1 MFRRLTQLPLRGLAI
16 MALACGAMCLSV
28 ACDDPKPG
36 PKVGPRPDYPDLGA
50 RKVPEFLEGS
60 IYQYTEI
67 RNATPFRVA
76 GFGLVVNADP
86 VPNSSIE
93 PGSQRYPTAVREYM
107 LREMLKHKV
116 GSVNQPGWEKISP
129 EAMLRDPRNSIVRV
143 IALIPPGARAGRS
156 MDIQVQALYGSVTKS
171 LARGWLYQTDLAPRG
186 GDTKA
191 PGVAI
196 NVLAKAQ
203 GQVFVNPSLALN
215 ANNGTTGERAS
226 LLEGVV
232 LDGGYIAQDR
242 PLVIQL
248 RTPQLSLARQIEWR
262 IDEAFQDPKTAAAQD
277 EGLVNV
283 YVPEKYGGDWQ
294 HFAGV
299 LRYLYLSSNPAFP
312 AAKAKQLAAEAL
324 KPDAPLEDISY
335 CFEAL
340 GTACIPYVTPLMSNP
355 NPDIAYAAA
364 RAAAYVGDRG
374 AQDVLLTMAQTPKHK
389 FQLNAVQILGNLPNS
404 PEINHKIRGL
414 LDSRE
419 TLVRLEAYRMLA
431 KNHDSSIFTR
441 VIATGNEKFV
451 LDLVPSSGPP
461 LIYATRA
468 GQPRI
473 VVMGAKPSLE
483 LPMIFSALD
492 NRLTITTAGQDKN
505 LVTIFYR
512 GAEFPKPVTVLSHPD
527 LAEVIA
533 RLGGEGPAEDA
544 KLDFGYG
551 DVVAMLQS
559 LADSRKL
566 VAMYDGKQVNAN
578 FVLQELQRIPDDI
591 RSAPLLPGQT
601 KQDTSGVTS
610 SAGN

>member
-1 MFRRLTQLPLRGLAI
+1 MLRRLIQIPLR
-16 MALACGAMCLSV
+16 SV
-28 ACDDPKPG
+28 AVIAAVCVASCVSISCDDPKPK
-36 PKVGPRPDYPDLGA
+36 PIARPTYPDLGEK
-50 RKVPEFLEGS
+50 KVPAFLEGT

-67 RNATPFRVA
+67 RDASPFRVA

-86 VPNSSIE
+86 IPNASIE
-93 PGSQRYPTAVREYM
+93 PGSQRYPTAVRAYM
-107 LREMLKHKV
+107 LRAMLKHKV
-116 GSVNQPGWEKISP
+116 GSINEPGWEKISP
-129 EAMLRDPRNSIVRV
+129 EQMLRDPRNSIVRV
-143 IALIPPGARAGRS
+143 IGLIPPGARAGRS

-186 GDTKA
+186 GDTRA

-196 NVLAKAQ
+196 NILAKAQ
-203 GQVFVNPSLALN
+203 GQVFVNPALALN
-215 ANNGTTGERAS
+215 TDPTKSAGERAS
-226 LLEGVV
+226 LLEGVI

-283 YVPEKYGGDWQ
+283 YVPEKFGGDWQ

-299 LRYLYLSSNPAFP
+299 LRYLFLNTNPAFP
-312 AAKAKQLAAEAL
+312 ALKAQQLVTEAL
-324 KPDAPLEDISY
+324 KPNAPLEDISY
-335 CFEAL
+335 CWEGL
-340 GTACIPYVTPLMSNP
+340 GAVVIPYITPLMSSD
-355 NPDIAYAAA
+355 NPDLAYAAA

-374 AQDVLLTMAQTPKHK
+374 AQDVLVAMAQTPKHK
-389 FQLNAVQILGNLPNS
+389 FQLNAVQVLGNLPS
-404 PEINHKIRGL
+404 SLEVNHKIREL
-414 LDSRE
+414 LNSPE
-419 TLVRLEAYRMLA
+419 TLVRIEAYKMLA

-451 LDLVPSSGPP
+451 LDLVPSTGPP
-461 LIYATRA
+461 LVYATRA

-473 VVMGAKPSLE
+473 VVMGPKTSLE
-483 LPMIFSALD
+483 LPLIFSALD
-492 NRLTITTAGQDKN
+492 NRLTIATSEHDKN
-505 LVTIFYR
+505 LVTIYYR
-512 GAEFPKPVTVLSHPD
+512 GTEFPQPITVLSRPD

-533 RLGGEGPAEDA
+533 RLGGEGPIEDE

-566 VAMYDGKQVNAN
+566 VAMYDGKMVNAN

-591 RSAPLLPGQT
+591 RSAPLLPGQV
-601 KQDTSGVTS
+601 KQEPSGATS